1 MLDSGYNFG
10 VINWFDVVRPTQL
23 PSFPGEFGANGNT
36 FFGVCQTRFGVKS
49 STNTGLGELKTIFEF
64 SRRRPEKTA
73 RAPEGHLLVEWVCYS
88 FSSVGFSSG
97 VSSLQSC
104 ASVA

>member
-64 SRRRPEKTA
+64 SRRRKA
-73 RAPEGHLLVEWVCYS
+73 IYWWSGCAIHSLALVFLLE
-88 FSSVGFSSG
+88 
-97 VSSLQSC
+97 
-104 ASVA
+104 